1 MAGVVHS
8 PSQEFWQPPIS
19 QAQAQEAPGRMVEV
33 CDQCGNEFVVG
44 ARFCHV
50 CGETRGAVTH
60 ASGGAGRYL
69 RPFMNSFGSMK
80 GALGL
85 STASLVAFA
94 VGVACILAAVFTGV
108 LYTAATV
115 LDWQAVQVWRLE
127 WLLGA
132 AVAFIAGILL
142 KKPQRS

>member
-1 MAGVVHS
+1 M
-8 PSQEFWQPPIS
+8 S

-33 CDQCGNEFVVG
+33 CDRCGNEFVVG

-50 CGETRGAVTH
+50 CGETRGALGR

-69 RPFMNSFGSMK
+69 RPFANFLSGVK
-80 GALGL
+80 QGTGLG
-85 STASLVAFA
+85 TMSLVAFA
-94 VGVACILAAVFTGV
+94 AGLGCIFAAVFLGFF
-108 LYTAATV
+108 YTVGTV

-132 AVAFIAGILL
+132 AVAFIAGILF
-142 KKPQRS
+142 KRPQRS

>member
-8 PSQEFWQPPIS
+8 AGQEFWQPPVA
-19 QAQAQEAPGRMVEV
+19 QAQAQEPAGRMVEV
-33 CDQCGNEFVVG
+33 CDRCGNEFVVG

-50 CGETRGAVTH
+50 CGETRGA
-60 ASGGAGRYL
+60 AIRPAGGAGRYV
-69 RPFMNSFGSMK
+69 RPVVNFFSGVK
-80 GALGL
+80 QTVGL
-85 STASLVAFA
+85 STASLVAFV
-94 VGVACILAAVFTGV
+94 VGLACILAAVFTGV

>member
-8 PSQEFWQPPIS
+8 AGQEFWQPPVS
-19 QAQAQEAPGRMVEV
+19 QAQAQEVPGRMVEV
-33 CDQCGNEFVVG
+33 CDRCGNEFVVG

-50 CGETRGAVTH
+50 CGETRGALAR
-60 ASGGAGRYL
+60 ASGGVGRYL
-69 RPFMNSFGSMK
+69 RPFVNFFS
-80 GALGL
+80 GAKKATGLG
-85 STASLVAFA
+85 AVSLVAF
-94 VGVACILAAVFTGV
+94 VAGLGCIFAAVFLGFF
-108 LYTAATV
+108 YTVATV

-142 KKPQRS
+142 KRPQRS

>member
-8 PSQEFWQPPIS
+8 AGQEFWQPPVS

-33 CDQCGNEFVVG
+33 CDRCGNEFVVG

-50 CGETRGAVTH
+50 CGETRGALAR

-69 RPFMNSFGSMK
+69 RPFAGGFMAVKQATG
-80 GALGL
+80 LG
-85 STASLVAFA
+85 TASLISFLAGLVCVVAVIITSFH
-94 VGVACILAAVFTGV
+94 
-108 LYTAATV
+108 YTVATV
-115 LDWQAVQVWRLE
+115 LDWQALQVWRLE

-132 AVAFIAGILL
+132 AVAFIAGILF